1 MRRAL
6 ARVGA
11 VLALAA
17 ALAAPPAAADEIR
30 SDPHPRVAA
39 PLDILRADIRLEPGW
54 ALFRMELRGS
64 PISLRLARTARGARP
79 EDRKIV
85 AYIWPTAIDPSAVG
99 FERASGSLALAVMAH
114 PDFDDTPLFDENAD
128 GNPDNDGA
136 TWHMHWLVL
145 VPDDAC
151 GRGAFRVRDIPQ
163 PAPGAPE
170 RQRPALPPTWPGVPV
185 LIDSPGY
192 SARIAGNAIE
202 VRVPFADLA
211 ALRGVAFDG
220 FTAELRLAAP
230 GTVPL
235 LCVTPPIDSASGN
248 LSLPG
253 RIH

>member
-1 MRRAL
+1 MRLAVACVAAAVAL
-6 ARVGA
+6 V
-11 VLALAA
+11 A
-17 ALAAPPAAADEIR
+17 ALALPAAADEIR

-39 PLDILRADIRLEPGW
+39 ALDILRADIRIEPGW

-64 PISLRLARTARGARP
+64 PASLRLGRVARGARP

-85 AYIWPTAIDPSAVG
+85 AYVWPTGIDPSVVG
-99 FERASGSLALAVMAH
+99 FERASGALALAVMVH

-136 TWHMHWLVL
+136 TWHVHWLVL

-151 GRGAFRVRDIPQ
+151 GRGAFRVRDIPAS
-163 PAPGAPE
+163 PPGGPE
-170 RQRPALPPTWPGVPV
+170 RPRPPLPRTWPGVPV

-192 SARIAGNAIE
+192 SPRIAGNAIE

-211 ALRGVAFDG
+211 ALRGASFDA

-253 RIH
+253 RIR